1 MAKDIVT
8 PASSGRLQWIFILL
22 LFVVAGALGLA
33 GYSQL
38 SPTAHPFGSVA
49 WWQAVSDNAFSTIML
64 YTFSAPYNESGGN
77 LTLHLAR
84 LLAPLATLSAL
95 TKIMVQ
101 AVYSQ
106 AIHAQIRRQ
115 RGHVVIVGFGRI
127 GQQLARQLLA
137 TGAKVTALDPRPT
150 REAQDLS
157 SRMNVPLVAGDGTLK
172 EDLAAVGCARA
183 RHIFFVTD
191 ADVVNVESAIVAGDL
206 IDPNDGWKTNL
217 NIHLNSLQFSHQ
229 LEEYERQMALIGEG
243 ETSVTIFSLDDLL
256 AIQLL
261 YDNPLYRIAHWLS
274 HERIHVLLIGA
285 NDVCERIISNTL
297 LYQRTPSLGKP
308 RITVVDEN
316 ATEMLR
322 RMRSRYPGLAMIC
335 DIEAVDESSETAEW
349 ISLTEH
355 CNRASPLTA
364 TVLCRSNDI
373 PNLTA
378 GLELH
383 SLSGRQQLHCG
394 QIFVRRNHESEFLAK
409 LSSTKEMDLSNHL
422 SDFSAAGE
430 NVLVTKIMG
439 DDDTLARRIHA
450 SYARESMAKGEV
462 TPDWDQLVESHRRSN
477 RRASE
482 HIWTK
487 LASAGYRLSQDHS
500 GLPQLA
506 DGGLALEEEGFVKA
520 IARLEHE
527 RWIADRVLDG
537 WRYAPLRDNY
547 SRHHPMLKPYDDLPD
562 SEKQKD
568 ADQVAF
574 LKEILESQET
584 SDRQKLYL
592 ECIVGILF
600 DDRGSGPPSANATS
614 LADGLLNDYSGQSY
628 TIVCKARSEEELSW
642 LRTFRD
648 HLADRSPNLDWIH
661 VHDTRFEERDLTLD
675 TPHPG
680 APVVWVNLAA
690 TGTQVANGKPI
701 GLDYPDYLG
710 RVCTTVLS
718 PGS

>member
-8 PASSGRLQWIFILL
+8 PASSGRLQWIFILM
-22 LFVVAGALGLA
+22 LFIVAGVLGLV
-33 GYSQL
+33 GYSQAT
-38 SPTAHPFGSVA
+38 PTAHPFGSGA
-49 WWQAVSDNAFSTIML
+49 WWQALSDSAFSTIML
-64 YTFSAPYNESGGN
+64 YTFSAPYIESGGN
-77 LTLHLAR
+77 LTLHFAR

-115 RGHVVIVGFGRI
+115 RGHVVIVGFGQI

-150 REAQDLS
+150 LEAQDLS
-157 SRMNVPLVAGDGTLK
+157 SRLNVPLVAGDGTLR

-206 IDPNDGWKTNL
+206 IDPDDGWKTNL

-243 ETSVTIFSLDDLL
+243 ETSVTMFSLDDLL

-261 YDNPLYRIAHWLS
+261 YENPLYRIAHWLN
-274 HERIHVLLIGA
+274 HERVHILLVGA
-285 NDVCERIISNTL
+285 NDVCERIICNTL
-297 LYQRTPSLGKP
+297 LSQRTPSLGKP
-308 RITVVDEN
+308 RITIVDEN
-316 ATEMLR
+316 ATAMLG
-322 RMRSRYPGLAMIC
+322 RMRSRYPGLPMIC
-335 DIEAVDESSETAEW
+335 DIEAVDEPSEATEW

-355 CNRASPLTA
+355 CNMASPLTA
-364 TVLCRSNDI
+364 TILCRSNDI

-409 LSSTKEMDLSNHL
+409 LSSTKEIDLSNSL

-450 SYARESMAKGEV
+450 SYARESSQTGE
-462 TPDWDQLVESHRRSN
+462 TAPDWDQLTESHRRSN
-477 RRASE
+477 RRAGE

-487 LASAGYRLSQDHS
+487 LAAAGYRLDDDHS

-506 DGGLALEEEGFVKA
+506 DGGHALEEKGFVQA

-527 RWIADRVLDG
+527 RWTADRVLDG
-537 WRYAPLRDNY
+537 WRYALVRDNL
-547 SRHHPMLKPYDDLPD
+547 SRHHPMLKPYDDLPE

-574 LKEILESQET
+574 LKEILESPNT
-584 SDRQKLYL
+584 PNSHTLHL
-592 ECIVGILF
+592 ECVVGILF
-600 DDRGSGPPSANATS
+600 DDAGSGPPNQNAAS
-614 LADGLLNDYSGQSY
+614 LADDILKEYAGQSF

-642 LRTFRD
+642 LRIFRD
-648 HLADRSPNLDWIH
+648 HLGDRSTDLSLIH
-661 VHDTRFEERDLTLD
+661 VHDTRFDERDLTLD
-675 TPHPG
+675 TPQPG
-680 APVVWVNLAA
+680 APVVWVNLAM
-690 TGTQVANGKPI
+690 TGTQVGNGKPL
-701 GLDYPDYLG
+701 GMDYPDYLE
-710 RVCTTVLS
+710 RVCVTVIR